1 MAETKHYEFDEVRL
15 IFHEFKTPLSSIKL
29 LVDMASATS
38 GDPIV
43 QRTLEKALA
52 SINRL
57 SATVDAF
64 LDAASI
70 EIGKLEVASVDIGE
84 LISQEIDL
92 VEPVARNR
100 GIEIAF
106 TRPDQPVGIEA
117 PPHALQ
123 SIITNLLM
131 NAIKYNRENGTVTVT
146 LHTGGKD
153 LRISVRDQ
161 GAGIAERD
169 QHNVFLPL
177 YRSRAAKQSIEG
189 SGLGLTLVQRL
200 VEGLGGRVW
209 FDSVEG
215 EGTTFFVDLPL
226 APDMMQDPQEATDG
240 VRDHLQEGSDRYA
253 LNKDRDQSPAKT

>member
-1 MAETKHYEFDEVRL
+1 MVETKQYQFDEVRL
-15 IFHEFKTPLSSIKL
+15 IFHEFKTPLTSIKA
-29 LVDMASATS
+29 LVDLAGATS
-38 GDPIV
+38 ADPMV

-70 EIGKLEVASVDIGE
+70 EVGKLEVASVDVGE
-84 LISQEIDL
+84 LISEEIEML
-92 VEPVARNR
+92 EPVARKR
-100 GIEIAF
+100 GIEMAF
-106 TRPDQPVGIEA
+106 TRPDQSVAIEA

-131 NAIKYNRENGTVTVT
+131 NAIKYNRENGTVSVT
-146 LHTGGKD
+146 LHAGGKD

-169 QHNVFLPL
+169 RHHVFLPL

-226 APDMMQDPQEATDG
+226 VPDTAQDPQEETDG
-240 VRDHLQEGSDRYA
+240 VHDHLQEGADHYA
-253 LNKDRDQSPAKT
+253 LSKDRDQSPAKT